1 MDDHDDGDLFQ
12 CSFCGQA
19 PSGPDTLIA
28 GPHGV
33 FICGGCVLVCGAIV
47 EQGRG
52 APGEPPDHL
61 EQALRPRAPGGP
73 AGAGRQE
80 AGGDRT
86 GRDGP
91 GGDRTGGPGE
101 AAGGVASVGDVDW
114 VLEVPDAAWV
124 PPPADPLLTA
134 LVPTRDRL
142 EALLGREPTIAE
154 LAAELGVDGR
164 TVMEALFRS
173 AAPDTTLLGT
183 PGTPGTSRA
192 RSTPSALGTPCA
204 PGEDAAGAGAPEALP
219 APAAAELLRDVRAL
233 QAALGALV
241 ERLSGLAGEPGQ
253 LPA

>member
-1 MDDHDDGDLFQ
+1 MDDHDDGDGDLFQ

-19 PSGPDTLIA
+19 PSGGDTLIA
-28 GPHGV
+28 GPSGV
-33 FICGGCVLVCGAIV
+33 FICGGCVLVCEAIV

-52 APGEPPDHL
+52 APAEPPDHL

-80 AGGDRT
+80 AAGDRA

-91 GGDRTGGPGE
+91 GGDRTGG
-101 AAGGVASVGDVDW
+101 GGDAVGWVASAGAVDW
-114 VLEVPDAAWV
+114 VPAVPDAAAWA
-124 PPPADPLLTA
+124 PPPAGPLLA
-134 LVPTRDRL
+134 DLVPARDRL
-142 EALLGREPTIAE
+142 EVRLGREPTIAE

-173 AAPDTTLLGT
+173 AAPDATLLGT
-183 PGTPGTSRA
+183 PGAPGAPGTRRA
-192 RSTPSALGTPCA
+192 PDAAAAGGTPPA
-204 PGEDAAGAGAPEALP
+204 ALP
-219 APAAAELLRDVRAL
+219 APAAAELLREVRVL
-233 QAALGALV
+233 QAGLGALV